1 MSTRKGEKENW
12 NSESA
17 LSKIENRI
25 QRTRT
30 IRKLKDIGQALGLM
44 TTRSDPT
51 DPPNKTENEQ
61 KLNGL
66 LEDIRYA
73 LMDYQ
78 VRTPKKIALNISN
91 ICLRL
96 HYNGKSMIKTV
107 SRL

>member
-73 LMDYQ
+73 FVDYQ
-78 VRTPKKIALNISN
+78 VRTRKSLALNVSDV
-91 ICLRL
+91 CLRL
-96 HYNGKSMIKTV
+96 HCNEKFVIKTV